1 MRRRFRKKEL
11 EKFYEATNRVLS
23 HALAALNGRLDKIH
37 VVLAICLVLSL
48 TINGYYYIFIKSFEQ
63 DISDIAAEEVVESD
77 AGFTAD
83 SDKKKPSVEIIDNKM
98 MEKSIFTVKHGD
110 TLYNIFESAGISPKD
125 SYLISQAINK
135 VYKVSKLKV
144 GHRVEVE
151 FSSEDNNGKDYY
163 SNVKCVKITSD
174 TQKIIVH
181 FDKKKQRFV
190 ANISDIMLKT
200 KRIYYSGDI
209 TDSLYS
215 TANQHGVSPYAIMHF
230 IRLFS
235 FSLDFQRDLRSGD
248 KYEIYY
254 EYYEN
259 DEGKK
264 IKEGDILYAS
274 ITTGGKKLD
283 MFRFEHDTGRIEYY
297 DRNGENVRKTLLKTP
312 INGAR
317 ISSGFG
323 VRIHPV
329 LGYSRMHKGLD
340 YAAPT
345 GTPIFAAGDGVIES
359 VRYQQKGFGR
369 SVKIKHTSKYSTLYA
384 HLSKFAS
391 GIKKGIRV
399 QQGDVIGY
407 VGSSGMATGPHLHYE
422 VHVNGRQVNPAKIS
436 FPKSDPL
443 QKNNL
448 QKFKKIVA
456 LTEREIRINVQKGIA
471 E

>member
-1 MRRRFRKKEL
+1 
-11 EKFYEATNRVLS
+11 
-23 HALAALNGRLDKIH
+23 
-37 VVLAICLVLSL
+37 
-48 TINGYYYIFIKSFEQ
+48 
-63 DISDIAAEEVVESD
+63 
-77 AGFTAD
+77 
-83 SDKKKPSVEIIDNKM
+83 
-98 MEKSIFTVKHGD
+98 
-110 TLYNIFESAGISPKD
+110 
-125 SYLISQAINK
+125 
-135 VYKVSKLKV
+135 
-144 GHRVEVE
+144 
-151 FSSEDNNGKDYY
+151 
-163 SNVKCVKITSD
+163 
-174 TQKIIVH
+174 
-181 FDKKKQRFV
+181 
-190 ANISDIMLKT
+190 MLKT

-369 SVKIKHTSKYSTLYA
+369 FCKNQNILQSI
-384 HLSKFAS
+384 
-391 GIKKGIRV
+391 
-399 QQGDVIGY
+399 
-407 VGSSGMATGPHLHYE
+407 LH
-422 VHVNGRQVNPAKIS
+422 
-436 FPKSDPL
+436 FM
-443 QKNNL
+443 
-448 QKFKKIVA
+448 
-456 LTEREIRINVQKGIA
+456 LT
-471 E
+471 